1 MARDAASTELIGGRF
16 RLLRRLGRGSTGE
29 VHVAWDESTG
39 QQFALKRLL
48 LQAGGRTSAANFMR
62 EFHALSTL
70 RHPRIIEVYHYGVH
84 GEVPYYT
91 MEFLDGHDLSEL
103 SPLPY
108 REACSY
114 LRDIA
119 LSLALLHD
127 RRLLH
132 RDVSPRNVLRTKDGR
147 CKLIDFGAMTP
158 FGTPS
163 TMLGTPPCL
172 APEAFQGGALDQ
184 RTDLYSLGAIAY
196 FALTGGH
203 AYPTRELGALPALWS
218 HGAQSPIQRGC
229 EVPRALDEL
238 VMSLLSA
245 DPVQRPASAA
255 EVIDRLSA
263 IGGLTQEDELAIG
276 RSCLAS
282 TPLLGRTRE
291 RAQLFDSLRKTKE
304 ASGSALWVSGDPGS
318 GTTRM
323 LTEASLI
330 AQTCGLAVMRVTLR
344 EQRGVSS
351 SLARDLVTGLM
362 QVVPEEAE
370 RAGNQHPLLQ
380 PLVHGAPVEVHGAEL
395 LRQVDA
401 FVCEIADR
409 QPLLLT
415 FDDVHHGTE
424 TDLALIAALAYRTSS
439 RALCVIGS
447 EHSVNGS
454 LPLTSVSDIALH
466 VRLRALD
473 RAQVAMLSSALFGDV
488 PNLECVSDFFYR
500 NAQGNPKL
508 TLELAEHL
516 LARGALSYVA
526 GSWMLPDHIDESMAS
541 DMAQRLKLRLES
553 IGEDARTLLEL
564 LCIRRRGASTEQLLE
579 LAAPLSGPRVF
590 HALEELVR
598 VGVLESAGVEYAF
611 AQEALR
617 AELSR
622 SLPQSRSQQLHQ
634 RWAQYLL
641 SHGANDDSR
650 LEAGWHL
657 VNTPDELAG
666 AKLLVQVAPE
676 LVERRVNLAA
686 AVPALERALEV
697 YERHAQPLR
706 MRLRLRALLVMS
718 SYLYDHRLARR
729 YADQTLDLLYP
740 FTGLREAER
749 CARWLGRR
757 VGFVAGMAW
766 ASLRRLLRR
775 PSQRG
780 PHVLAALKYYG
791 QSTMGLM
798 GLRAL
803 LLEDTRAVLDR
814 MRAFE
819 GSPFQSLSLIY
830 EMANAIH
837 SHSLGRGSAADQWI
851 KRAKA
856 RLEGKPPWMLTA
868 QEHLDIMIG
877 LLLLQGMNESLREH
891 SRALECASKLERIA
905 TPLAIAASMRIRMT
919 YYLLRGNA
927 SEAQHQRRLLELQ
940 ALESGSFW
948 QVQWFAVPLEGLA
961 AATWHDLLGL
971 RRALGRLEQLA
982 AESPGMEQMHL
993 ATRIHYYF
1001 HRGEYELTACAG
1013 DEYMRL
1019 YPPLERLGWGPI
1031 YAITALAHAYLGRPE
1046 RGIEICRMA
1055 LAQVSSEDRDYFVVY
1070 APIEAAYAT
1079 ALGLAGQAA
1088 ESREVFRANIERLR
1102 AAGEY
1107 LRAIVTHHHRVRVAR
1122 IGGDPEALQVALA
1135 DMRQT
1140 AVDSANP
1147 AAVELA
1153 ERLSEDRRSYS
1164 PSEQEQDAW
1173 WTGTERI

>member
-1 MARDAASTELIGGRF
+1 VARDAASNELIGGRF
-16 RLLRRLGRGSTGE
+16 RLLRRLARGSSGE

-39 QQFALKRLL
+39 RQFALKRLL
-48 LQAGGRTSAANFMR
+48 LEASGRTSAANFMR

-84 GEVPYYT
+84 GELPYYT
-91 MEFLDGHDLSEL
+91 MEFLEGQDLSEL

-114 LRDIA
+114 LRDVA

-147 CKLIDFGAMTP
+147 CKLIDFGAMIP
-158 FGTPS
+158 FGTPA

-203 AYPTRELGALPALWS
+203 AYPTRELGALPALWR
-218 HGAQSPIQRGC
+218 HGARSPIQRGC
-229 EVPRALDEL
+229 EVPKALDDL

-245 DPVQRPASAA
+245 DPVQRPTSAA

-263 IGGLTQEDELAIG
+263 IAGLTQEDDLAIG

-291 RAQLFDSLRKTKE
+291 RAQLFDALRKTKE
-304 ASGSALWVSGDPGS
+304 GKGSALWLSGAPGS
-318 GTTRM
+318 GMTRM

-330 AQTCGLAVMRVTLR
+330 AQTCGLAVMRLTLR
-344 EQRGVSS
+344 ELRGLSS

-380 PLVHGAPVEVHGAEL
+380 PLVHGAPIEVDAAEL

-401 FVCEIADR
+401 FVCEIAER

-439 RALCVIGS
+439 CALCVIGS
-447 EHSVNGS
+447 EPNVNG
-454 LPLTSVSDIALH
+454 PLRLSSVSEIALQ

-473 RAQVAMLSSALFGDV
+473 RAQIAMLSSALFGDV

-516 LARGALSYVA
+516 LARGTLSYAA
-526 GSWMLPDHIDESMAS
+526 GSWMLPDHIDESMPS

-564 LCIRRRGASTEQLLE
+564 LCVRRRGASTEQLLE
-579 LAAPLSGPRVF
+579 LAAPLSGQQVF
-590 HALEELVR
+590 QGLEELVR
-598 VGVLESAGVEYAF
+598 IGVLESAGIEYAF

-622 SLPQSRSQQLHQ
+622 SLPIARSQQLHQ

-641 SHGANDDSR
+641 SREANDATR

-666 AKLLVQVAPE
+666 AQLLVQVAPE
-676 LVERRVNLAA
+676 LVERRVNMAA

-697 YERHAQPLR
+697 YERHAQPLHT
-706 MRLRLRALLVMS
+706 RLRLRALLVLS

-740 FTGLREAER
+740 FTGLREAEL

-757 VGFVAGMAW
+757 VGFLAGVVW
-766 ASLRRLLRR
+766 VSLRRLLR
-775 PSQRG
+775 PASERG
-780 PHVLAALKYYG
+780 PHVIAALKYYG

-819 GSPFQSLSLIY
+819 GSPVQSLSLIY
-830 EMANAIH
+830 ELAKAIH
-837 SHSLGRGSAADQWI
+837 LHSLGRGSAADQWM

-856 RLEGKPPWMLTA
+856 RLEGKPPWLLTA
-868 QEHLDIMIG
+868 QEQLDITIG

-891 SRALECASKLERIA
+891 SCALECASKLERIA
-905 TPLAIAASMRIRMT
+905 TPLAIAASLRIRMT
-919 YYLLRGNA
+919 YYLLRGDA
-927 SEAQHQRRLLELQ
+927 AEAQQQRRLLELQ
-940 ALESGSFW
+940 ALENGSFW
-948 QVQWFAVPLEGLA
+948 QVQWFAVPLEGMA
-961 AATWHDLLGL
+961 AATWHDLLGM

-993 ATRIHYYF
+993 AIRIPYHF
-1001 HRGEYELTACAG
+1001 HRGEYELTASAG
-1013 DEYMRL
+1013 EQYMRL

-1046 RGIEICRMA
+1046 RGVEICREA
-1055 LAQVSSEDRDYFVVY
+1055 LAQVSPEERDYFVVY
-1070 APIEAAYAT
+1070 APLEAAYAT
-1079 ALGLAGQAA
+1079 ALGLAGHAA
-1088 ESREVFRANIERLR
+1088 QSSEIFRATIARLR

-1107 LRAIVTHHHRVRVAR
+1107 LRAIVTHHYRVRLAR
-1122 IGGDPEALQVALA
+1122 ISGEAETLQSALA

-1140 AVDSANP
+1140 ALDSGSP

-1153 ERLSEDRRSYS
+1153 QRLSEDRRSYS
-1164 PSEQEQDAW
+1164 SSLSEEA
-1173 WTGTERI
+1173 EL